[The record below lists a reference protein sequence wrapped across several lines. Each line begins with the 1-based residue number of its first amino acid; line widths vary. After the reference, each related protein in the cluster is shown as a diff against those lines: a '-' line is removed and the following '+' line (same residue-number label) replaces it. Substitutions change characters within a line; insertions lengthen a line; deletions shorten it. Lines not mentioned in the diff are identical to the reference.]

1 MDLFSHVPS
10 CECERGIMT
19 PEKGNVILQHLQTS
33 RKILQISAQS
43 TRPLKME
50 LSILS
55 GGKNEK
61 REGVKGR
68 QELCRSDFNFHMII
82 SLS

>member
-1 MDLFSHVPS
+1 
-10 CECERGIMT
+10 MT

-68 QELCRSDFNFHMII
+68 QELCRSDFNFI
-82 SLS
+82 

>member
-1 MDLFSHVPS
+1 
-10 CECERGIMT
+10 
-19 PEKGNVILQHLQTS
+19 
-33 RKILQISAQS
+33 
-43 TRPLKME
+43 

-68 QELCRSDFNFHMII
+68 QELCRSDFNFIWL
-82 SLS
+82 SLSHNL